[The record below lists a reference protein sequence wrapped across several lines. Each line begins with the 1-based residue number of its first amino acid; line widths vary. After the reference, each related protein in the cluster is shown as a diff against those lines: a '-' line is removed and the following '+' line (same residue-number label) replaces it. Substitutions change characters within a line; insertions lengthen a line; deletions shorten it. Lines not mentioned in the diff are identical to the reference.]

1 MNALITSLR
10 NAFDNLLTQFEQ
22 AANDVYTRA
31 NAERVEM
38 LDLLGRMAETAAAAA
53 ELNTICIENGTALLE
68 LGTDARDL
76 AEKINDAMNDP
87 NDLCPSIPYE
97 DLVGFCSRCGAEI
110 AFDDVYDYEHN
121 KVDDELICDECI
133 AIAEAEAEATA

>member
-10 NAFDNLLTQFEQ
+10 NAFDNLLTQFSQ
-22 AANDVYTRA
+22 AVNDTYARA

-38 LDLLGRMAETAAAAA
+38 LDLLGRMTETRAAAA
-53 ELNTICIENGTALLE
+53 ELNSVCIEYGTELLE

-76 AEKINDAMNDP
+76 AEKIDDAMNDP
-87 NDLCPSIPYE
+87 NGLCPSVPYE

-110 AFDDVYDYEHN
+110 TFDDNYDYEHD
-121 KVDDELICDECI
+121 KVDDEFICGECV
-133 AIAEAEAEATA
+133 AIAEAEAEA

>member
-10 NAFDNLLTQFEQ
+10 NAFDNLLTQFSQ
-22 AANDVYTRA
+22 AVNDTYVRA

-53 ELNTICIENGTALLE
+53 ELNSICIEYGTELLE

-76 AEKINDAMNDP
+76 VEKVNDAMNDP

-97 DLVGFCSRCGAEI
+97 DLVGFCSECGTEI
-110 AFDDVYDYEHN
+110 AFGDDYKHDETN
-121 KVDDELICDECI
+121 DELICGECV
-133 AIAEAEAEATA
+133 AIAEAEAGA